1 MKCLER
7 IILSF
12 IIMLGVEMSPV
23 MAQDC
28 KQVRLAANQIRVTQ
42 ANVSH
47 QDGLMVMTMKLNLDS
62 LQLPTN
68 MRLIYTPMVVSADTT
83 LLFPRVVVNGRR
95 QQIMY
100 ERNAGKKSSVD
111 GMALLS
117 SDKVVRRE
125 KGKLQEVDYQAT
137 MPVDDKLFT
146 DYDLMIH
153 EDLCGCGDLQDGND
167 IPLLSYHQPLPSVP
181 VEISK
186 PEVAEKEKALR
197 IFHLDK
203 RCYIDFPVDQ
213 TTLYVDYH
221 RNAAQLDSIV
231 NTINALKQDTALEVV
246 SINIHGFA
254 SPESPYQHNAYLAEH
269 RAKAILAYVRRMVNL
284 PDSIFSVSST
294 PEDWEGLRSYIQDSN
309 LEHKDAIL
317 AIAHDEGLQPDA
329 REAKIKKL
337 YPSEY
342 RFMLNTWYPYLR
354 HTDYHIAYRVK
365 RVEEIEV
372 KK

>member
-7 IILSF
+7 FFLSLAV
-12 IIMLGVEMSPV
+12 MLGMGMSPI

-28 KQVRLAANQIRVTQ
+28 KQARLAANQIRVTQ
-42 ANVSH
+42 ANVSRL
-47 QDGLMVMTMKLNLDS
+47 DGLMVMTMKLNLDS
-62 LQLPTN
+62 LQLPSN
-68 MRLIYTPMVVSADTT
+68 MRLVYTPMVVSADST
-83 LLFPRVVVNGRR
+83 LFFPRVIVNGRR

-100 ERNAGKKSSVD
+100 ERGVGKHADD
-111 GMALLS
+111 GLAILS
-117 SDKVVRRE
+117 TDKVVRRINDKPQVVE
-125 KGKLQEVDYQAT
+125 YQAA
-137 MPVDDKLFT
+137 MPVAQSLFT
-146 DYDLMIH
+146 DYDLKIH

-167 IPLLSYHQPLPSVP
+167 IQILSYQQPTPKAP
-181 VEISK
+181 VERAK
-186 PEVAEKEKALR
+186 TDLTDKEKALR

-231 NTINALKQDTALEVV
+231 RTINALKEDTALEVV
-246 SINIHGFA
+246 SIKIHGFA

-284 PDSIFSVSST
+284 PDSVFSVST
-294 PEDWEGLRSYIQDSN
+294 TAEDWEGLRNFIQDSN
-309 LEHKDAIL
+309 LEHKSAIL
-317 AIAHDEGLQPDA
+317 SIAQDESLKPDD
-329 REAKIKKL
+329 REAKIKRL
-337 YPSEY
+337 YPIEY